1 MVHIQTMCSMK
12 KEQIMRMQKRQ
23 FRIGDLAKQLNVEK
37 FVIRFWEKEFDVST
51 TRSEGG
57 QRFYSEEDLLM
68 FQSIKTL
75 LYDEGFTIA
84 GAKKQLSQNIPQI
97 IGSHKTTISQDE
109 EPKAEASRE
118 STINYLRA
126 LKEELIKLQNM
137 L

>member
-1 MVHIQTMCSMK
+1 
-12 KEQIMRMQKRQ
+12 MRMQKRQ

-37 FVIRFWEKEFDVST
+37 FVIRFWEKEFEVST

-84 GAKKQLSQNIPQI
+84 GAKKQLSQTGPQI
-97 IGSHKTTISQDE
+97 IGSHKTTMTQEE
-109 EPKAEASRE
+109 EPAGETSHD
-118 STINYLRA
+118 SIISYLRE
-126 LKEELIKLQNM
+126 LKDELIKVQNM